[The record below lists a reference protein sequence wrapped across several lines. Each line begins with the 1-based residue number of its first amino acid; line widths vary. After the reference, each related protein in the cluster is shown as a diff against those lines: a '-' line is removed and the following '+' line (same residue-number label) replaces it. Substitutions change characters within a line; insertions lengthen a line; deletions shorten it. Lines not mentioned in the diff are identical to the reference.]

1 MKHIKLLGI
10 LTILIIITEFV
21 LSIPSGMES
30 FQEGMEAGMQEATT
44 CKNNAQTP
52 LPHPIKVTVQVSPVN
67 APLQTVTLNCG
78 QNRTTQAVYATD
90 SITCNISEP
99 ASHAILTIISIITLF
114 PVLYGVYS
122 LIRLLICV
130 SRKEV
135 FSRRN
140 CWWLRWFTYSTALFS
155 LLITLS
161 EWILERAALQ
171 QIQLPGYEITGI
183 DKTYVEWS
191 SLFVMMLLTEIFA
204 AGVKLQEEQDL
215 TI

>member
-30 FQEGMEAGMQEATT
+30 FQEGMEAGMQEATA

-130 SRKEV
+130 SQKR
-135 FSRRN
+135 FSPEE
-140 CWWLRWFTYSTALFS
+140 TAGGFVGSLTVQHSFPCS
-155 LLITLS
+155 LLFLNGYWKEQPSNKYSCPGMKLPESTKLMSNGPAFLS
-161 EWILERAALQ
+161 
-171 QIQLPGYEITGI
+171 
-183 DKTYVEWS
+183 
-191 SLFVMMLLTEIFA
+191 
-204 AGVKLQEEQDL
+204 
-215 TI
+215 

>member
-30 FQEGMEAGMQEATT
+30 FQEGMEAGMQEATA

-52 LPHPIKVTVQVSPVN
+52 LPHPIKVTVQVSPIN

-99 ASHAILTIISIITLF
+99 TSHAILTIISIITLF
-114 PVLYGVYS
+114 PVLYGIYS
-122 LIRLLICV
+122 LVHLQ
-130 SRKEV
+130 
-135 FSRRN
+135 
-140 CWWLRWFTYSTALFS
+140 YSTLFPAHYS
-155 LLITLS
+155 FLMGIGKSSPPTNT
-161 EWILERAALQ
+161 AAR
-171 QIQLPGYEITGI
+171 
-183 DKTYVEWS
+183 V
-191 SLFVMMLLTEIFA
+191 
-204 AGVKLQEEQDL
+204 
-215 TI
+215 

>member
-30 FQEGMEAGMQEATT
+30 FQEGMEAGMQEATA

-161 EWILERAALQ
+161 EWILKEQ
-171 QIQLPGYEITGI
+171 PSNKYSCPGMKLPEST
-183 DKTYVEWS
+183 
-191 SLFVMMLLTEIFA
+191 
-204 AGVKLQEEQDL
+204 KLMSNGPAFL
-215 TI
+215 S

>member
-30 FQEGMEAGMQEATT
+30 FQEGMEAGMQEATA

-52 LPHPIKVTVQVSPVN
+52 LPHPIKVTVQVSPIN

-99 ASHAILTIISIITLF
+99 TSHAILTIIIIPCPLRNIQPDPSAYLRFTKRSILPKKLLVASLVHLQYSTLF
-114 PVLYGVYS
+114 PAHYS
-122 LIRLLICV
+122 
-130 SRKEV
+130 
-135 FSRRN
+135 F
-140 CWWLRWFTYSTALFS
+140 
-155 LLITLS
+155 
-161 EWILERAALQ
+161 
-171 QIQLPGYEITGI
+171 
-183 DKTYVEWS
+183 
-191 SLFVMMLLTEIFA
+191 
-204 AGVKLQEEQDL
+204 
-215 TI
+215 